1 MTKMT
6 SRLQRSRHSRNISHG
21 WPHSDSCTHCTHQKT
36 LLVLD
41 QSQGRDMSVGMF
53 AFAAASPSSSFS
65 FSWKNVFNEPTR
77 PKYYRNLLELWKS
90 RIARLSKSLE
100 APKANESTCQVAAVL
115 SLLRQM
121 LMLRLLPIKPSSQ
134 PETARKEPTY
144 A

>member
-1 MTKMT
+1 MGGLTLIAAPTAPIKE
-6 SRLQRSRHSRNISHG
+6 
-21 WPHSDSCTHCTHQKT
+21 T

-53 AFAAASPSSSFS
+53 AFAAASSSSFS

-77 PKYYRNLLELWKS
+77 PKYYRNPLELWKS

-121 LMLRLLPIKPSSQ
+121 LLLRLLPIKPSSQ